1 MGIFG
6 LLPGGRLYAQNPLLA
21 NTDGP
26 RSLSRL
32 VNVYNSHVMRKVILI
47 GACWLFLPMPAFAQ
61 GTSAGAQPKGTQ
73 GASEKVH
80 SYEIVSIKQNKTVND
95 PAGMRSLPDGF
106 EWTNIPLESLV
117 RGTYGIIMDSQV
129 SGLPDWARRENY
141 DIVAKV
147 DADTAERWKKLS
159 AKERGEEELPMMR
172 SILADRCQFKAHQET
187 KELPVYDLVIAGG
200 GLKMKEAPANE
211 VPTETMNGDQM
222 TVHAMTIDT
231 IVLAFPYTVGR
242 VIVDKTGLGD
252 KKFDFELKW
261 APDDR
266 PSSDD
271 AAPPLL
277 TALEEQLGLKLVPAR
292 GPVEMLIIG
301 HLERPSPN

>member
-1 MGIFG
+1 MGG
-6 LLPGGRLYAQNPLLA
+6 DTPGIRFRLMVM
-21 NTDGP
+21 GSM
-26 RSLSRL
+26 SLSCM
-32 VNVYNSHVMRKVILI
+32 VDVYNSHVMGKVILI
-47 GACWLFLPMPAFAQ
+47 GACWLLLAMPAFAQ
-61 GTSAGAQPKGTQ
+61 ETPGGAQPKGTE
-73 GASEKVH
+73 GTSEKVH
-80 SYEIVSIKQNKTVND
+80 SYEIVSIRQNKTVNGA
-95 PAGMRSLPDGF
+95 AGMRSLPDGF
-106 EWTNIPLESLV
+106 EWTNIPFESLV

-159 AKERGEEELPMMR
+159 PQERGKEELPMMK
-172 SILADRCQFKAHQET
+172 SILADRCQFKAHQEI

-211 VPTETMNGDQM
+211 TPTETMSGDQM
-222 TVHAMTIDT
+222 TVHAMAIYT

-261 APDDR
+261 TPNDR
-266 PSSDD
+266 PSADD
-271 AAPPLL
+271 VAPSLL

-292 GPVEMLIIG
+292 GPVETLIIE